1 MFIFILI
8 YAASLLLLLAGLTL
22 FSREVVRRRSG
33 EDIHEGR
40 TVLGIAAVACAA
52 MLPMLFSL
60 PALAGRAEEARAVV
74 REAMASA
81 WWLGAAWAA
90 FAAGCASLFGRGVTL
105 QTIGLM
111 LRILGA
117 AMLTAFL
124 MRCPAGMLRIVGFVS
139 VAVGVFVLMVARTL
153 SDKNNNPS

>member
-22 FSREVVRRRSG
+22 FSREVVRRRGG
-33 EDIHEGR
+33 EDIHEGG
-40 TVLGIAAVACAA
+40 TVLGLAAVVCAS

-74 REAMASA
+74 RETMASA

-105 QTIGLM
+105 QALGLM
-111 LRILGA
+111 FRILGA

-124 MRCPAGMLRIVGFVS
+124 MRCPSGMLRTVGFVS
-139 VAVGVFVLMVARTL
+139 VAVGVFVLMAARTL
-153 SDKNNNPS
+153 SEKIDKP